1 MPIIAQEVVETVE
14 AVTRPIVFA
23 VARDVLAR
31 TGISM
36 DASIYL
42 NKGDNAA
49 RSLNTGVREEKT
61 DAQFSIGE
69 RIKISMEEEFLG
81 DGMLDR
87 TVPHTDFARCFHDK
101 ELDIWI
107 RPMYH
112 NTRIILSVEM
122 DFLSESAANNW
133 TNGIRRKMGNG
144 QQHQRHTGEYH
155 FAIPIEM
162 MSILGDLWKT
172 REKRAGYGDT
182 FAEYLKGN
190 FSDLITVMTNQAGSG
205 SNFAISEKQTG
216 FNGWY
221 DFDRPPQARQDTQQF
236 TATFT
241 YTFEYQKPTAFTMGY
256 PLMVHN
262 NLIPSGIRLRG
273 ENFNELVDPGHASLT
288 KTRYDRLM
296 NGPIIPGQSIGGV
309 SIPEW
314 DEWLPRRVRT
324 YYSTLIRMMLVV
336 EEDNPR
342 AIVNLD
348 SLGVLQLDPIIRAYM
363 AKDHAVLSKSYEHP
377 ITIVL
382 YRNGLPLSEDAISV
396 DENLFV
402 TATFDLNPRHCYH
415 LWIGCVTDLSMLSDG
430 AVRSLIED
438 GETTKQI
445 IRVVDSGY
453 DVDAIKILDDGTIS
467 LRRWN
472 DIKTELRESMKHYRN
487 SYENNTLTVGQFTV
501 TAQNLGRT

>member
-1 MPIIAQEVVETVE
+1 MPIISQEVTETVE
-14 AVTRPIVFA
+14 AVTRPVIFA
-23 VARDVLAR
+23 VARDLLAR
-31 TGISM
+31 TGIDM

-42 NKGDNAA
+42 NKGDGTA
-49 RSLNTGVREEKT
+49 RSLNTGIKEEKS
-61 DAQFSIGE
+61 DAKFSIGE
-69 RIKISMEEEFLG
+69 RVKISMEEEFLG

-101 ELDIWI
+101 DLDIWI

-112 NTRIILSVEM
+112 NTRIILSIEM

-144 QQHQRHTGEYH
+144 QQHQKHTAEYH
-155 FAIPIEM
+155 FAIPTEM
-162 MSILGDLWKT
+162 MFILGELWKT
-172 REKRAGYGDT
+172 RERRAGYGDE
-182 FAEYLKGN
+182 FVDYLKAN
-190 FSDLITVMTNQAGSG
+190 FSSLIAVMTNQGGSG
-205 SNFAISEKQTG
+205 SNFSISEKQTG

-221 DFDRPPQARQDTQQF
+221 DFDRPPKARQDTQQF
-236 TATFT
+236 TASFT
-241 YTFEYQKPTAFTMGY
+241 YTFEYQKPTAFVMSY

-262 NLIPSGIRLRG
+262 NLVPKKIRLLG
-273 ENFNELVDPGHASLT
+273 ENFNQLVDPGHSSLT

-296 NGPIIPGQSIGGV
+296 DGPIIPGQSIGGV

-314 DEWLPRRVRT
+314 DEWLPQRVRT
-324 YYSTLIRMMLVV
+324 HYATLIRLMMMV
-336 EEDNPR
+336 EKDSPR
-342 AIVNLD
+342 AIANLD
-348 SLGVLQLDPIIRAYM
+348 ELGILQLDLVIREYM

-377 ITIVL
+377 IQIVL
-382 YRNGLPLSEDAISV
+382 YRDGLPLSEDAIHI

-415 LWIGCVTDLSMLSDG
+415 LWIGCLTDLSMLSAG
-430 AVRSLIED
+430 AVDSLIED

-453 DVDAIKILDDGTIS
+453 IVDDINILDDGAIS
-467 LRRWN
+467 LPRWN
-472 DIKTELRESMKHYRN
+472 KIKTELRESMKHYRN

-501 TAQNLGRT
+501 TAQNFGRT